1 MTQPNQSGDPTV
13 RIRSFRTGDLP
24 EVAALFDRLS
34 DVSVY
39 HRFFSPRP
47 AGTAFELR
55 YLATVDARDRYVLV
69 AEYGSRVVGLAR
81 YHRTEQAHAVVAVVV
96 DDAWQHRGVGRR
108 LLVEL
113 SRAGRRAGITAF
125 DVSVL
130 GENAAGLGLLRRMS
144 PHVAL
149 HVDHGVMEA
158 SVALAG

>member
-1 MTQPNQSGDPTV
+1 MKQPEQSGDSTV
-13 RIRSFRTGDLP
+13 RIRSFQAGDLP

-39 HRFFSPRP
+39 HRFFSPRR
-47 AGTAFELR
+47 AGPAFELR
-55 YLATVDARDRYVLV
+55 YLATVDGCAGYVLV
-69 AEYGSRVVGLAR
+69 AEYGDRVVGLAR
-81 YHRTEQAHAVVAVVV
+81 YHRTEPGHAVVGIVV

-113 SRAGRRAGITAF
+113 SRAGRGAGITTF
-125 DVSVL
+125 DVTVL

-144 PHVAL
+144 PQVAL

-158 SVALAG
+158 SVALVG